1 MLEGLREVCRQLL
14 VLAGLSLFLEVLL
27 PGGNLKKY
35 TQFVMGLL
43 LVAAMLN
50 PLLGLTRGL
59 APEIKASVFTD
70 MRRLLTVDGVDEVDS
85 QTQQIVAAG
94 SNLAAGARAQA
105 AQELADGLE
114 KQISS
119 LVGLT
124 DGVEA
129 CAVEVNLAVDQ
140 LYEAAEADSW
150 HNWGQVIIVL
160 TVEEARQAQAEGI
173 SRTVRQTVADFYDI
187 EAAAVQVSVAS
198 FGSQLPEDEPA
209 K

>member
-1 MLEGLREVCRQLL
+1 MILLLVEGLTEVCRQVL

-43 LVAAMLN
+43 LVAALLN

-59 APEIKASVFTD
+59 APEVKASVFSD
-70 MRRLLTVDGVDEVDS
+70 M
-85 QTQQIVAAG
+85 QQILSGQADTTEQIVTAG
-94 SNLAAGARAQA
+94 SNLADGVRAQA
-105 AQELADGLE
+105 AQELASGLE
-114 KQISS
+114 RQIAS
-119 LVGLT
+119 LVGLAA
-124 DGVEA
+124 GVEN
-129 CAVEVNLAVDQ
+129 CTVEVSLNADL
-140 LYEAAEADSW
+140 LYDAAEQGGW

-198 FGSQLPEDEPA
+198 FSSQLPAAEPA
-209 K
+209 E

>member
-1 MLEGLREVCRQLL
+1 MMLAMLDGLREVCRQ
-14 VLAGLSLFLEVLL
+14 VLL
-27 PGGNLKKY
+27 PSGSLKKY

-70 MRRLLTVDGVDEVDS
+70 MQRLLADDG
-85 QTQQIVAAG
+85 QTEQIVAAG
-94 SNLAAGARAQA
+94 SNLASGARAQA
-105 AQELADGLE
+105 AQELAAGLE
-114 KQISS
+114 KQIAS
-119 LVGLT
+119 LVGLA

-129 CAVEVNLAVDQ
+129 CTVEVNLDADL

-160 TVEEARQAQAEGI
+160 TVEEARQGKRWQIFMILRRRRCRFQWQALAA
-173 SRTVRQTVADFYDI
+173 SYQRPNRQSEVMLCDGDLAEI
-187 EAAAVQVSVAS
+187 R
-198 FGSQLPEDEPA
+198 PA
-209 K
+209 G

>member
-1 MLEGLREVCRQLL
+1 MMLAMLDGLREVCRQLL

-27 PGGNLKKY
+27 PSGSLKKY

-70 MRRLLTVDGVDEVDS
+70 MQRLLADDG
-85 QTQQIVAAG
+85 QTEQIVAAG
-94 SNLAAGARAQA
+94 SNLASGARAQA
-105 AQELADGLE
+105 AQELAAGLE
-114 KQISS
+114 KQIAS
-119 LVGLT
+119 LVGLA

-129 CAVEVNLAVDQ
+129 CRVEVNLDADL
-140 LYEAAEADSW
+140 LYEAAETDSW

-198 FGSQLPEDEPA
+198 FSSQLPAAEPA
-209 K
+209 E